1 MVAHFLRLKFALLA
15 NSFRRHPWQVLGLIV
30 GLFYGLGTAAIIVAS
45 LVELRW
51 VEVDIARDAV
61 IVLSAVT
68 MFLFTT
74 LPLALGLDDPLD
86 PRKFGLFGIRTT
98 KLAAVLIVGS
108 VVSVPA
114 FVITAISL
122 AQLVTW
128 GRDGLSELLA
138 IAAAVLIVLTC
149 LLSARISTSLAA
161 FLLSTRRARDFT
173 AIGAIVAAIA
183 FSPLIIVAS
192 TIDWKHYGLQLLSDV
207 ADVVS
212 WTPIAAAWAIP
223 GDAAN
228 GDLDMA
234 FEKLAI
240 AIGTVVVLAVVWRV
254 LVGRMLTTPVLQP
267 HSRTYSGLGLFDV
280 FARTPTGAIAARSL
294 TYWLRDTRY
303 GTSLVIIPI
312 IPVFMVISL
321 YIAGIPLNVLA
332 LVPLPIICLFL
343 SWFVHN
349 DVSFDNTALWLHL
362 STSTSG
368 RADRLGRLI
377 PVLVVGIPLIA
388 IGATVSAWL
397 YGDWFVLGS
406 LVGVSTSILLTGL
419 GLSSITSARF
429 PYPTVRPGD
438 SPFSQPQGGGSPAGM
453 IQAFSFLTILI
464 LAVPAVFAAVLGF
477 TVDNGWHLL
486 SLAIGVGVGV
496 IALVIGVAVGSRV
509 YDRRTSEL
517 LVSATQN

>member
-1 MVAHFLRLKFALLA
+1 MVAHILRLKLTLLG
-15 NSFRRHPWQVLGLIV
+15 NSFRRSPWQVIGTVFSLL
-30 GLFYGLGTAAIIVAS
+30 YGLGTAAFLTAALVA
-45 LVELRW
+45 LRF
-51 VEVDIARDAV
+51 VGADVARDAV
-61 IVLSAVT
+61 IVLGALVVVI
-68 MFLFTT
+68 FTL
-74 LPLALGLDDPLD
+74 LPLSLGIDDTLD

-128 GRDGLSELLA
+128 GRDGLSEVLA

-240 AIGTVVVLAVVWRV
+240 AIGTVVVLAVIWRV

-464 LAVPAVFAAVLGF
+464 LAIPAVFAAVLGF
-477 TVDNGWHLL
+477 TTDDGWHLL

-496 IALVIGVAVGSRV
+496 IALVVGVAVGSRV

>member
-1 MVAHFLRLKFALLA
+1 VVAHILRLKLTLLG
-15 NSFRRHPWQVLGLIV
+15 NSFRRSPWQVIGTVFSLL
-30 GLFYGLGTAAIIVAS
+30 YGLGTAAFLTAA
-45 LVELRW
+45 LFGLRA
-51 VEVDIARDAV
+51 VEVDVARDIV
-61 IVLSAVT
+61 IALGALVVVV
-68 MFLFTT
+68 FTV
-74 LPLALGLDDPLD
+74 LPLTLGIDDTLD

-108 VVSVPA
+108 LVSVPS
-114 FVITAISL
+114 FVITVISL

-128 GRDGLSELLA
+128 SRDGLSELLA
-138 IAAAVLIVLTC
+138 IVAAALIILTC

-173 AIGAIVAAIA
+173 AIGSIIAAIA
-183 FSPLIIVAS
+183 LSPLIIVAS
-192 TIDWKHYGLQLLSDV
+192 TVDWQNYGLQLLRDV
-207 ADVVS
+207 ADILS
-212 WTPIAAAWAIP
+212 WTPLGAAWAIP
-223 GDAAN
+223 ADAAAGN
-228 GDLDMA
+228 LDLA

-240 AIGTVVVLAVVWRV
+240 AVGWVVILAVVWRV
-254 LVGRMLTTPVLQP
+254 LVGAMLTTPVFQP
-267 HSRTYSGLGLFDV
+267 HARTYSGLGFFDL

-321 YIAGIPLNVLA
+321 YVADIPLNVLA

-349 DVSFDNTALWLHL
+349 DVAFDNTAIWLHL

-377 PVLVVGIPLIA
+377 PVLVVGLPLIA
-388 IGATVSAWL
+388 IGSVVSAWL

-406 LVGVSTSILLTGL
+406 LVGVSASILLTGL

-438 SPFSQPQGGGSPAGM
+438 SPFSQPQGTGSAAGM
-453 IQAFSFLTILI
+453 IQALSFLTILI
-464 LAVPAVFAAVLGF
+464 FAAPAVVAAGFGFAL
-477 TVDNGWHLL
+477 DESWHLA
-486 SLAIGVGVGV
+486 SLAIGLGVGV
-496 IALVIGVAVGSRV
+496 FALIVGVAVGARV

-517 LVSATQN
+517 LVAATQN